1 MVSHHA
7 WKQLPAKRDLGG
19 NLASIW
25 QGPDE
30 LYQNFVDRLL
40 IVASRILGDSD
51 TGSPF
56 NMQLAYE
63 NANVIELLSD
73 RTKDRWI

>member
-1 MVSHHA
+1 M
-7 WKQLPAKRDLGG
+7 LGDCYRLEG
-19 NLASIW
+19 ILVGEASIQ

-40 IVASRILGDSD
+40 IAASRILGKSD

-56 NMQLAYE
+56 IMQLAYE
-63 NANVIELLSD
+63 NANTMCCAAIQPH
-73 RTKDRWI
+73 KG